1 VCPDG
6 GGTWD
11 GALSAELYDGARVE
25 PWIREGK
32 AIALDRMERAIHVG
46 VTRRASSC
54 PSAAR
59 SFV

>member
-1 VCPDG
+1 
-6 GGTWD
+6 
-11 GALSAELYDGARVE
+11 LSAELYDGARVE